1 MSKYIDTCEAA
12 IVKALDG
19 AISIEEFHDEMLMI
33 SDAIESARIKGED
46 PKAAATRVSNDLIRS
61 AERNAM
67 IQTRNAYKN
76 KLIEKE
82 AFDQID
88 AAMKTLKGKDRL
100 FNAIRSIISGL
111 NTPFEGSHRS
121 AYSMTQA
128 LKNEY
133 MGGLLDRLDK
143 DGVLTTWQ
151 KGMNGDMETQVA
163 AAIRHL
169 NTKDAVGETPRLLTM
184 TNAQY
189 TEAVKI
195 AKVLVDMQEKTRLRL
210 NRAGADVPKLS
221 GFIGHQVHD
230 DGKML
235 RAGYEGWKAKIEP
248 LLDWGRMSIPATRR
262 EDFLKSA
269 YGSMTTGVRKELGAP
284 DPLAE
289 GFKGPANLAR
299 SLSHSRQ
306 FHFKDADAWLK
317 YSRDFGAGDLRQSVI
332 QDLIM
337 SAKNVGVLERMS
349 TNPEAML
356 DGLITKTAQLYRDTD
371 PDAVRELNRDWS
383 KRQLHSDLAVTT
395 GAINIGSH
403 TNVAR
408 TGEWLRA
415 IKTVATLGGSFI
427 SALTDVVFNAVN
439 RMHQGQSVMGAW
451 NDAFLA
457 PFMRMGSKE
466 RMEVSRLLG
475 AGLEMQTGAMLSR
488 FTPEDFTNG
497 ETSGLM
503 TKFFKLNLLGPWTD
517 AVKSGATMILSADFA
532 ASASRAF
539 NDLPFEQARMLSNYG
554 IDEKQWDVIRQAAR
568 KADDGNDYILPGDI
582 EDVTGSVFT
591 GMSKFQQ
598 DRLKELA
605 KENLFVMY
613 SSEADFAAP
622 TPGAREQS
630 MLKQG
635 TTPDS
640 AVGQAL
646 RMFTQFKAFPITA
659 LTKVGGRAVHGG
671 GSNMQMINLVVGSM
685 VAGIAVAQLKEMM
698 KGREPLPMDKDL
710 FLRGALQG
718 GALGIYGDLLLNR
731 HSEYGGNVFSSL
743 AGPVPNDIAQILE
756 LAQNVALDGDFSSAG
771 RDAVQLLKGNTP
783 GANLFYTKMVTDYLI
798 FYQLQELVNPGYTQ
812 RLERNLRNRTGQEY
826 MDLPL
831 FGTPGSTVSH
841 GGGFQ

>member
-1 MSKYIDTCEAA
+1 MNKYVQTCEAA
-12 IVKALDG
+12 ITNALDG
-19 AISIEEFHDEMLMI
+19 VISIEEFHDEMMLI

-61 AERNAM
+61 AERNAL

-76 KLIEKE
+76 KLIEQE
-82 AFDQID
+82 AFNQID
-88 AAMKTLKGKDRL
+88 AAMKKLKGKDRL
-100 FNAIRSIISGL
+100 FQAIRSIISGL

-121 AYSMTQA
+121 AYAMTQA

-133 MGGLLDRLDK
+133 MGALLERLER
-143 DGVLTTWQ
+143 DGVLVAWN
-151 KGMNGDMETQVA
+151 KGMKGDFEVQVA

-169 NTKDAVGETPRLLTM
+169 NTKDAVGETPRIASM

-195 AKVLVDMQEKTRLRL
+195 GKILVDLQEQTRRRL
-210 NRAGADVPKLS
+210 NDAGADVPKLS

-235 RAGYEGWKAKIEP
+235 RAGFETWKEKIVP
-248 LLDWGRMSIPATRR
+248 LLDWDKMRVPATRR
-262 EDFLKSA
+262 DDFLQSA
-269 YGSMTTGVRKELGAP
+269 YSAMTTGVRKELGSP

-289 GFKGPANLAR
+289 GFKGPQNLAR

-317 YSRDFGAGDLRQSVI
+317 YGREFGAGDLRQSI
-332 QDLIM
+332 TQDLIM
-337 SAKNVGVLERMS
+337 SAKNVGVLERMT

-356 DGLITKTAQLYRDTD
+356 DGMITKAAQLYRETD
-371 PDAVRELNRDWS
+371 PDAVRELNRAWS
-383 KRQLHSDLAVTT
+383 KQQLHSDLAVTT
-395 GAINIGSH
+395 GAINMGSH
-403 TNVAR
+403 TTIAR

-415 IKTVATLGGSFI
+415 IKTIATLGGSFI

-451 NDAFLA
+451 NDAFMA
-457 PFMRMGSKE
+457 PFMRMGSEE
-466 RMEVSRLLG
+466 RMRISRLLG
-475 AGLEMQTGAMLSR
+475 AGLEMQTGSMLSR
-488 FTPEDFTNG
+488 FTPEDFSNG

-517 AVKSGATMILSADFA
+517 AVKSGATMMISMDLADSAG
-532 ASASRAF
+532 RAF
-539 NDLPFEQARMLSNYG
+539 DNLPMEHRRLLDNYG
-554 IDEKQWDVIRQAAR
+554 IDEKQWNVIRQAAR
-568 KADDGNDYILPGDI
+568 KADDGNTYILPGDI
-582 EDVTGSVFT
+582 EDVSGAVFN
-591 GMSKFQQ
+591 GLSEPQQ
-598 DRLKELA
+598 RRLKQQA
-605 KENLFVMY
+605 KENLFVLY

-640 AVGQAL
+640 ALGQAL

-659 LTKVGGRAVHGG
+659 LTKVGGRATYGE
-671 GSNMQMINLVVGSM
+671 GSNMQMINLIVGSTL
-685 VAGIAVAQLKEMM
+685 AGIAVVQLKELA
-698 KGREPLPMDKDL
+698 KGREPLEMNKDL
-710 FLRGALQG
+710 FIRGMLQG
-718 GALGIYGDLLLNR
+718 GAMGIYGDLLLHR

-743 AGPVPNDIAQILE
+743 AGPVPNDVAQILE
-756 LAQNVALDGDFSSAG
+756 IAQNVALDGDLSSAG
-771 RDAVQLLKGNTP
+771 RDAVRLLKGNTP
-783 GANLFYTKMVTDYLI
+783 GANLFYTKLVTDYLI

-812 RLERNLRNRTGQEY
+812 RLERNLRNRTGQQY
-826 MDLPL
+826 MDLPI
-831 FGTPGSTVSH
+831 FGTPGETIQR